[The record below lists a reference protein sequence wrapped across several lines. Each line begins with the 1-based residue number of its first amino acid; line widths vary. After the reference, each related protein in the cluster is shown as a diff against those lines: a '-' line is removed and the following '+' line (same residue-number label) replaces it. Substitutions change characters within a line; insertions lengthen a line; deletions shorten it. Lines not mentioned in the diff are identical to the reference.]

1 MLKFSHSFQNKSQ
14 TLQLDLDEQNNGQI
28 VDDNNKENIMANSGS
43 ADYVEGNTNFQGNH
57 NLFQHQK

>member
-28 VDDNNKENIMANSGS
+28 IDDNNKENIMANSGS
-43 ADYVEGNTNFQGNH
+43 ADYVEGSTNFQGNH